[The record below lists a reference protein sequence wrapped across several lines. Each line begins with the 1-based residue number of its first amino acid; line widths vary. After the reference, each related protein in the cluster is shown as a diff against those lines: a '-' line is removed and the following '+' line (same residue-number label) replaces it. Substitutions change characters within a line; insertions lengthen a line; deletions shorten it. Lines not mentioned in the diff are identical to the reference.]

1 MRAILVALAL
11 LLGTPAMAAQPSDA
25 SLRELL
31 TVTNAQK
38 LIDGTMRQ
46 MDGAMQS
53 AMQQATQ
60 GKQLT
65 PEARAAMEEMQTKAV
80 ALTKAELSWDVL
92 EPMFLEIYRSSLS
105 QEEVDGMLEFY
116 KSDAGK
122 AVTAKM
128 PTIMQNTMK
137 AMQQRMMVLMPKLQQ
152 LQQDMMKK
160 VSESKAKQ

>member
-46 MDGAMQS
+46 MDGAMQA
-53 AMQQATQ
+53 AMHQATQ

-65 PEARAAMEEMQTKAV
+65 PEARTAMEEMQAKAV
-80 ALTKAELSWDVL
+80 ALTKEEMNWDVL
-92 EPMFLEIYRSSLS
+92 EPMFLEIYRSSLT
-105 QEEVDGMLEFY
+105 QEEVDGMLKFY

-152 LQQDMMKK
+152 LQEDMMKK
-160 VSESKAKQ
+160 VAEGKTK

>member
-11 LLGTPAMAAQPSDA
+11 LLGTRAMAAQPSDA

-46 MDGAMQS
+46 MDGAMQA

-65 PEARAAMEEMQTKAV
+65 PEARAAMEEMQGKAV

-105 QEEVDGMLEFY
+105 QEEVDGMLQFY
-116 KSDAGK
+116 KSDAGR
-122 AVTAKM
+122 ATTATL
-128 PTIMQNTMK
+128 P
-137 AMQQRMMVLMPKLQQ
+137 
-152 LQQDMMKK
+152 
-160 VSESKAKQ
+160 